1 MPKIKQAETEG
12 TADYDW
18 DEKCARCGL
27 TRTPQGHDPC
37 IANLPGVVGACCGH
51 GVAEAYLELENGTV
65 LIGDFGI
72 CREPAD
78 FGSGPDR
85 IVIDGWCE
93 VRQYAKGE
101 RIGYAPGGKAWVS
114 P

>member
-1 MPKIKQAETEG
+1 MYCQPAWSG
-12 TADYDW
+12 WRLLRA
-18 DEKCARCGL
+18 
-27 TRTPQGHDPC
+27 
-37 IANLPGVVGACCGH
+37 

-85 IVIDGWCE
+85 IIIDGWCE

-101 RIGYAPGGKAWVS
+101 RIGYSPGGKAWVN

>member
-12 TADYDW
+12 TADYW
-18 DEKCARCGL
+18 DERCARCGL
-27 TRTPQGHDPC
+27 TRTPEGHDPC

-85 IVIDGWCE
+85 IIIDGWCE
-93 VRQYAKGE
+93 VRQLPKGE
-101 RIGYAPGGKAWVS
+101 RAGYNPGDGAWVNS
-114 P
+114 

>member
-1 MPKIKQAETEG
+1 MTLVLPICLE
-12 TADYDW
+12 W
-18 DEKCARCGL
+18 LAR
-27 TRTPQGHDPC
+27 
-37 IANLPGVVGACCGH
+37 
-51 GVAEAYLELENGTV
+51 VAGTV
-65 LIGDFGI
+65 LRTPILNWRMGLCLFGDFGI

-85 IVIDGWCE
+85 IIIDGWCE

-101 RIGYAPGGKAWVS
+101 RIGYSPGGKAWVS